1 MILIY
6 YVCVSV
12 CNDVELLCLLK
23 CSVKTTTAER
33 EGGLWRVLPNV
44 QGLLVLLVS
53 SEQWRS

>member
-1 MILIY
+1 M
-6 YVCVSV
+6 

-33 EGGLWRVLPNV
+33 ERGLWRVLPNV